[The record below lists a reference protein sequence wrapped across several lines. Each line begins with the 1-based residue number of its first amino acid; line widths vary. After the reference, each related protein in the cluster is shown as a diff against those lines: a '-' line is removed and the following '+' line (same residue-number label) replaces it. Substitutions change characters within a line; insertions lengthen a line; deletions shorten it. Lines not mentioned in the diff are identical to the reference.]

1 MKTTLFLIRHG
12 ETDWNLQ
19 KRIQGHVDIPLNE
32 TGLQQAKRVAERMR
46 SEPITALYSSDLQRA
61 RHTAE
66 CIARHH
72 GIEVR
77 LDERLRERNYGL
89 LEGLTK
95 EEIDQQFPDY
105 QASNHKVPGQESLEA
120 VRQRALQFLSHIAS
134 QHLGERI
141 AVVSHGGWI
150 NAVLYVLSEGRAG
163 TGITRLGNTSIT
175 TLICHGESWE
185 IVSIG
190 NMNHLDP
197 VWIPPQ
203 IQERSYLKRCN

>member
-19 KRIQGHVDIPLNE
+19 KRIQGHVDIPLND

-72 GIEVR
+72 GIEVQ

-89 LEGLTK
+89 LEGLTR
-95 EEIDQQFPDY
+95 EEIDQQFPNY
-105 QASNHKVPGQESLEA
+105 QASNHAVPGQEPLES
-120 VRQRALQFLSHIAS
+120 VRQRALKFLSHIAS
-134 QHLGERI
+134 QHPGERV

-150 NAVLYVLSEGRAG
+150 NAVLHVLSKGRAG
-163 TGITRLGNTSIT
+163 TGVTRLGNTSIT

-190 NMNHLDP
+190 EMNHLDP
-197 VWIPPQ
+197 ERIPTQLTQNPL
-203 IQERSYLKRCN
+203 SL